1 MVVTFGL
8 IRVWESFS
16 YVSWRPR
23 RVDVGSEDVV
33 VRRIALVPAIGCLT
47 IGLLLVSCDSSST
60 AEEDGTTSVV
70 ASFYPLEEAASQVGG
85 DLVTVE
91 NLTPPGVEPHDL
103 ELAPDDIETIATAD
117 VVLYLGG
124 GFQPAV
130 EDAIAEAADA
140 VIVDALEAVDTV
152 PAPPSE
158 AEEGLTVDPHV
169 WLDPARFE
177 QVVRAVAGA
186 LSDADPANEATFR
199 SSAETYAAELALLDD
214 EFRTGLSDCERTTI
228 VTSHE
233 AFGYLADAYGLTEV
247 AISGLSPEA
256 EPDAKRLAELRDLV
270 EEEGVTTIFAEE
282 LVSPDVA
289 ETLADEAGVTVDVLD
304 PLESLTDKQVEAGE
318 DYVSVMRGNL
328 DRLRAALDCV

>member
-1 MVVTFGL
+1 LTRFVRKALTGAVVL
-8 IRVWESFS
+8 SLS
-16 YVSWRPR
+16 AC
-23 RVDVGSEDVV
+23 GSSGS
-33 VRRIALVPAIGCLT
+33 A
-47 IGLLLVSCDSSST
+47 
-60 AEEDGTTSVV
+60 AEEVSVSVV

-85 DLVTVE
+85 DLITVE

-103 ELAPDDIETIATAD
+103 ELAPDDIETIANAD
-117 VVLYLGG
+117 VVVYLGA

-130 EDAIAEAADA
+130 EDALAETEHA
-140 VIVDALEAVDTV
+140 VTDDALAAVDTE
-152 PAPPSE
+152 PAPPGE

-177 QVVRAVAGA
+177 QVVGAVAAG
-186 LSDADPANEATFR
+186 LSEADPANEATYG
-199 SSAETYAAELALLDD
+199 SNAEAYVAELVALDE

-247 AISGLSPEA
+247 AITGLSPEA
-256 EPDAKRLAELRDLV
+256 EPDAQRLAELLDLV
-270 EEEGVTTIFAEE
+270 EEQGVTTIFAEE

-304 PLESLTDKQVEAGE
+304 PLESLTDEQVEAGE
-318 DYVSVMRGNL
+318 DYVSVMRENL

>member
-1 MVVTFGL
+1 LTRFDRTALTGAVIVL
-8 IRVWESFS
+8 SLS
-16 YVSWRPR
+16 AC
-23 RVDVGSEDVV
+23 GSS
-33 VRRIALVPAIGCLT
+33 G
-47 IGLLLVSCDSSST
+47 SS
-60 AEEDGTTSVV
+60 AEEDSVSVV

-117 VVLYLGG
+117 VVIYLGG

-130 EDAIAEAADA
+130 EDALAETEDA
-140 VIVDALEAVDTV
+140 VTVDALAAVDTE
-152 PAPPSE
+152 PAPPGE
-158 AEEGLTVDPHV
+158 AEEGLTVDPHL

-177 QVVRAVAGA
+177 QVVRAVAAG
-186 LSDADPANEATFR
+186 LSDADPANGATYRSNAEA
-199 SSAETYAAELALLDD
+199 YVAELAALDE
-214 EFRTGLSDCERTTI
+214 EFRTGLSDCERTTV

-247 AISGLSPEA
+247 AITGLSPEA
-256 EPDAKRLAELRDLV
+256 EPDAKRLAELLDLV
-270 EEEGVTTIFAEE
+270 EEQGVTTIFAEE

-304 PLESLTDKQVEAGE
+304 PIESLTDEQVEAGE
-318 DYVSVMRGNL
+318 DYVSVMRENL

>member
-1 MVVTFGL
+1 MGV
-8 IRVWESFS
+8 
-16 YVSWRPR
+16 
-23 RVDVGSEDVV
+23 
-33 VRRIALVPAIGCLT
+33 LT
-47 IGLLLVSCDSSST
+47 IGPLLAACGSPSSGDESG
-60 AEEDGTTSVV
+60 DTSVV

-117 VVLYLGG
+117 VVIYLGG

-130 EDAIAEAADA
+130 EDALAETEDA
-140 VIVDALEAVDTV
+140 VTVDALAAVDTE
-152 PAPPSE
+152 PAPPGE

-177 QVVRAVAGA
+177 QVVRAVADA
-186 LSDADPANEATFR
+186 LSDADPANETAYG
-199 SSAETYAAELALLDD
+199 SNAEAYVAELAALDE

-247 AISGLSPEA
+247 AITGLSPEA
-256 EPDAKRLAELRDLV
+256 EPDAKRLAELLDLV
-270 EEEGVTTIFAEE
+270 EEQGVTTIFAEE

-304 PLESLTDKQVEAGE
+304 PIESLTDEQVEAGE
-318 DYVSVMRGNL
+318 DYVSVMRENL